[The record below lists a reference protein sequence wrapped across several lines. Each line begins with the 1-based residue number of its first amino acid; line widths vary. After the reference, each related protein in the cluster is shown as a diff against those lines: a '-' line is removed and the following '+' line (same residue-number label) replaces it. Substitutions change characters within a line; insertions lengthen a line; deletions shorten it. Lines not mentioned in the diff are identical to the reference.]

1 MPVLS
6 TFYGI
11 IVRMYKENGGKHN
24 MPHIHAEYSGEEV
37 VVALDGTVIEGAIP
51 KAKMK
56 LLDAWMEIHCEDL
69 EVNWKLLSN
78 GEQFFRIDPLK

>member
-1 MPVLS
+1 
-6 TFYGI
+6 
-11 IVRMYKENGGKHN
+11 MYKEKGGKHN
-24 MPHIHAEYSGEEV
+24 LPHIHAEYSGDEIV
-37 VVALDGTVIEGAIP
+37 VSLDGDVLEGSIP

-56 LLDAWMEIHCEDL
+56 LLDAWMEIHREDL